1 MWMRGKRRKG
11 GCPCC
16 GQGIF
21 TRAYEEREI
30 RKQIAEEI
38 EAIHIND
45 IDNVKPLHFAQ
56 AVQHMA
62 ANIARGKRD

>member
-1 MWMRGKRRKG
+1 MRGKRRKG

-38 EAIHIND
+38 LKDLLEEEEYLMGSD
-45 IDNVKPLHFAQ
+45 D
-56 AVQHMA
+56 
-62 ANIARGKRD
+62 